1 MSRRARL
8 AFVGACLAAFVV
20 VATWVNW
27 STHSTRPFAKTSPTV
42 TLAPGAPR
50 PAGLTV
56 TELRD
61 VGQLRALFN
70 ADQGHPRLVL
80 ALAPT

>member
-1 MSRRARL
+1 VSRRARL
-8 AFVGACLAAFVV
+8 GFVGACLAAFVV
-20 VATWVNW
+20 LAVWVSW
-27 STHSTRPFAKTSPTV
+27 STRSPRPLGKTSPTV
-42 TLAPGAPR
+42 TLAPGTLR

-56 TELRD
+56 TDLRE

-70 ADQGHPRLVL
+70 ADRGHPRLVL